1 MRAKKVEIKKGKSI
15 DKNKKNKTISTNKSK
30 SLKTENSNKRKAK
43 SKNKVIN
50 IKGIPNRN
58 NPKIKN
64 PIKKKNSTIENNK
77 NNSINNNTFY
87 HYLNNSE
94 NIYENIYNNNYNNNQ
109 MNNTMTLNFRNGAS
123 LNLLSNSFKNNE
135 NQNKLDISIDR
146 LLNNTHNVLEKQ
158 NIILSECEL
167 FSENIAKSDYQIQKL
182 NNNENNI
189 LYNNLLEKNTFSE
202 IISKMKN
209 NNINSELNMKLT
221 NENNSLKHK
230 LEMLNINNE
239 NNINELDTLKKV
251 LVNEIN
257 QLLFFI
263 DEIGYNNIPMKK
275 IDIVNINSQKITY
288 FFQIIKTLIK
298 EMQGQLHNK
307 ETQISKITIEKK
319 VDLNRNNYNLKEIN
333 KSCENLCLDYN
344 NIGLKN
350 YNFSVRDS
358 IHNKISDISF
368 RNNYQK
374 NYQDNKNDDIISKTQ
389 RSLNMDNNESFKR
402 NYFNRGIN
410 EYMKD
415 DELNN
420 HQLRNIRNNLNEEES
435 DLNFYYQYKLN
446 HQNKEIK

>member
-1 MRAKKVEIKKGKSI
+1 M
-15 DKNKKNKTISTNKSK
+15 
-30 SLKTENSNKRKAK
+30 
-43 SKNKVIN
+43 
-50 IKGIPNRN
+50 
-58 NPKIKN
+58 
-64 PIKKKNSTIENNK
+64 
-77 NNSINNNTFY
+77 
-87 HYLNNSE
+87 
-94 NIYENIYNNNYNNNQ
+94 
-109 MNNTMTLNFRNGAS
+109 
-123 LNLLSNSFKNNE
+123 
-135 NQNKLDISIDR
+135 
-146 LLNNTHNVLEKQ
+146 
-158 NIILSECEL
+158 
-167 FSENIAKSDYQIQKL
+167 
-182 NNNENNI
+182 
-189 LYNNLLEKNTFSE
+189 
-202 IISKMKN
+202 
-209 NNINSELNMKLT
+209 
-221 NENNSLKHK
+221 KHK

-358 IHNKISDISF
+358 IHNKINDISF
-368 RNNYQK
+368 RNNYQR
-374 NYQDNKNDDIISKTQ
+374 NYKDNKDDDIISKTQ
-389 RSLNMDNNESFKR
+389 RSLNMDNNEFYKR
-402 NYFNRGIN
+402 NYFKNGIN
-410 EYMKD
+410 KYMKD
-415 DELNN
+415 EELYNN
-420 HQLRNIRNNLNEEES
+420 NELKNVRNNLNEEES